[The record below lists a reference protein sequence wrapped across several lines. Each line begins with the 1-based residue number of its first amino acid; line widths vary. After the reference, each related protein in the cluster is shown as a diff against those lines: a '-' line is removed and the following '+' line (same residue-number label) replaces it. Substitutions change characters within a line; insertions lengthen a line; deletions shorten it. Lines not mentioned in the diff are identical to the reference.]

1 MTPKSRSASIAIQTA
16 ELVQGILRLVP
27 LVSQETYLT
36 PTIPASQHALLTTRY
51 PFKAY
56 ARIANYPVHNVKDN

>member
-27 LVSQETYLT
+27 LVSPGTYLT
-36 PTIPASQHALLTTRY
+36 PTILASQHALLTTRY
-51 PFKAY
+51 PFKAC
-56 ARIANYPVHNVKDN
+56 ARIASSPVHSAKDN